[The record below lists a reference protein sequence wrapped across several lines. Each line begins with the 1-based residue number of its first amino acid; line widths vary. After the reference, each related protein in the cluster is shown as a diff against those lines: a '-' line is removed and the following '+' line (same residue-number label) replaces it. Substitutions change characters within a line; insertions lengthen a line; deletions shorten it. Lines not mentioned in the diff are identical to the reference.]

1 MLTPSER
8 ELILICARQNVPAD
22 LAERATAILDSHLNW
37 DELIATAWRHGVG
50 SLLFRNLQSL
60 DRHGKIPPRALHLL
74 RQSYVR
80 TSVRNQ
86 AHFAAIAELLDRF
99 AADKIDIMVLKG
111 AALAPTIYR
120 DPALRPFADIDLLVR
135 EDKIDQAKEILLA
148 AGYEIAPE
156 LLSEKFNRKY
166 HVNLPF
172 VRRGPTPVH
181 IELHWKL
188 ADPFSEIAFDHD
200 ALFARANDIRIADRP
215 ALVLSTEDEIVY
227 LASHLDNHGYLNHTI
242 AARGRVAEFVFDEL
256 SGNRLIWFTD
266 LQEIVS
272 AGGFSW
278 EIVLERTRVASAPGA
293 LAVTLQLLR
302 ELFGMTLPFPE
313 ELPPPK
319 ISWPE
324 RMLSDYVLSLV
335 DLGERRRRSREFFLR
350 RFLTTRKGFELR
362 LVRLVDVW
370 KYIFPD
376 RARIGR
382 SYPTHVCG
390 ALRHCLTMLMEL
402 ELRRAFRFL
411 RTRAS

>member
-8 ELILICARQNVPAD
+8 ELILICARQNVPAES
-22 LAERATAILDSHLNW
+22 AERATAILDSQLNW

-50 SLLFRNLQSL
+50 SLLFRNMQSL
-60 DRHGKIPPRALHLL
+60 DRHEKIPARALHLL
-74 RQSYVR
+74 RQTYVR
-80 TSVRNQ
+80 ASVRNQ

-99 AADKIDIMVLKG
+99 AADKIDIMLLKG
-111 AALAPTIYR
+111 AALAPRIYR

-135 EDKIDQAKEILLA
+135 KDKIDTAKEILLA

-156 LLSEKFNRKY
+156 LLSERFNRKY

-172 VRRGPTPVH
+172 VRKGPNPVH

-188 ADPFSEIAFDHD
+188 ADPFSEVAFDHE
-200 ALFARANDIRIADRP
+200 ALFARANGIRIADRP
-215 ALVLSTEDEIVY
+215 ALVLSAEDEIVY

-242 AARGRVAEFVFDEL
+242 AAHSRVAEFVFDEL

-266 LQEIVS
+266 LQEIIS

-278 EIVLERTRVASAPGA
+278 EVVRERARVANATDA
-293 LAVTLQLLR
+293 LAVTLQLLH
-302 ELFGMTLPFPE
+302 ELHGMTLPPHE
-313 ELPPPK
+313 WPLPK
-319 ISWPE
+319 IRWPE
-324 RMLSDYVLSLV
+324 RMLSDYVLSIV
-335 DLGERRRRSREFFLR
+335 DLGEKRRRSREFFLR
-350 RFLTTRKGFELR
+350 KFLTTRKGFELR

-370 KYIFPD
+370 KYVFPD

-382 SYPTHVCG
+382 SYLTHVCG
-390 ALRHCLTMLMEL
+390 ALSHCLTMLMEL

-411 RTRAS
+411 RARPS